1 MEAEIINMAR
11 KGEVDEALV
20 LLLEANAQQAEQAG
34 ATAPAEVLR
43 KLIAK
48 ANEERE
54 KKLPDEQRLIR
65 ALIKLEDSEERK
77 GLLHTAFQPVKT
89 LKDTED
95 GPQFVEEQPLITP
108 PAFIAAVR
116 NLIRGFGNVDD
127 FKIMDIA
134 KEIIEEAQ
142 EVATDLYGEGMTARQ
157 QQDYMFK
164 EKTVSV
170 WDLANLEEKSLT
182 SGEEV
187 PWEGNPMYDSM
198 SPEEVLGEIAKN
210 RKENEPEDVTNW

>member
-1 MEAEIINMAR
+1 MEAEIMNMAR

-54 KKLPDEQRLIR
+54 KKLPDEQRLLR